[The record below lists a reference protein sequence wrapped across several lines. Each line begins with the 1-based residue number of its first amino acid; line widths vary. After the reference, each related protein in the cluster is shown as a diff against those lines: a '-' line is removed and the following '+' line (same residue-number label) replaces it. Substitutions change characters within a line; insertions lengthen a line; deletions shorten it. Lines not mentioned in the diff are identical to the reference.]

1 MTARVRSNPRLPAG
15 LREKYEALKRH
26 LAGRG
31 RALVA
36 FSGGVDSTLLL
47 KAAIDALGPGA
58 VRAVI
63 ATSATYPEREARTA
77 RALAKRLGVPPRV
90 IHTRELENPAFA
102 ANPPER
108 CYHCKRE
115 LFGEL
120 AAIARAE
127 GCSAV
132 FDGANADDR
141 ADFRPGARAGRELG
155 VISPLQE
162 AGLTK
167 AEIRALSRALGLPT
181 WDKPSLACLASRF
194 PYHTPIDPESLRR
207 VGAAEDVLRR
217 LGFGQLRVRHHGTVA
232 RIEVEPKAFSKLLK
246 PGIRARVGR
255 AFRRLGYAYVA
266 LDLDGYRT
274 GSLNETL
281 NGRAAAASRAGTL
294 RKRAASAGR

>member
-1 MTARVRSNPRLPAG
+1 MTALGRVRSNPKLPAA
-15 LREKYEALKRH
+15 LREKYTTLKKN

-31 RALVA
+31 GVLVA

-47 KAAIDALGPGA
+47 KAAIDALGPEA

-63 ATSATYPEREARTA
+63 ATSETYPEREVRTA
-77 RALAKRLGVPPRV
+77 RALARRLGVTARV

-115 LFGEL
+115 LFGAL

-127 GCSAV
+127 GRAV
-132 FDGANADDR
+132 VVDGANADDR
-141 ADFRPGARAGRELG
+141 ADFRPGARAGKELG
-155 VISPLQE
+155 VESPLQE
-162 AGLTK
+162 AGLAK

-194 PYHTPIDPESLRR
+194 PYHTRIDAENLKR

-217 LGFGQLRVRHHGTVA
+217 LGFNQLRVRHHGTVA
-232 RIEVEPKAFSKLLK
+232 RIEVEPAAFSKLLQ

-255 AFRRLGYAYVA
+255 AFRKLGYAYVT

-281 NGRAAAASRAGTL
+281 PSSKKGRPVN
-294 RKRAASAGR
+294 

>member
-1 MTARVRSNPRLPAG
+1 MTMSVRSNPKLPAH
-15 LREKYEALKRH
+15 LREKYEALKRN

-31 RALVA
+31 RVLVA

-63 ATSATYPEREARTA
+63 ATSDTYPEREARVA
-77 RALAKRLGVPPRV
+77 RALAKRLGVAPRV

-120 AAIARAE
+120 ASIARTE

-141 ADFRPGARAGRELG
+141 ADFRPGSRAGKELG
-155 VISPLQE
+155 VESPLQE
-162 AGLTK
+162 AGLNK
-167 AEIRALSRALGLPT
+167 AEIRALSRGLGLPT

-194 PYHTPIDPESLRR
+194 PYHTPIDAENLKR

-232 RIEVEPKAFSKLLK
+232 RIEVEPEAFPGLLK
-246 PGIRARVGR
+246 PDVRARVGR
-255 AFRRLGYAYVA
+255 AFRKLGYAYVT

-281 NGRAAAASRAGTL
+281 PSRVTAAARRKAG
-294 RKRAASAGR
+294 G

>member
-1 MTARVRSNPRLPAG
+1 MTTCFPPGPKISAA
-15 LREKYEALKRH
+15 LRKKYEVLKRD

-31 RALVA
+31 RVLVA
-36 FSGGVDSTLLL
+36 FSGGVDSALLL
-47 KAAIDALGPGA
+47 KAAIDALGPDA
-58 VRAVI
+58 VCAVI
-63 ATSATYPEREARTA
+63 ATSDTYPEREMRTA
-77 RALAKRLGVPPRV
+77 RALARRLGVEPRV

-120 AAIARAE
+120 ASIARTE

-141 ADFRPGARAGRELG
+141 ADFRPGARAGKELG
-155 VISPLQE
+155 VKSPLQE

-194 PYHTPIDPESLRR
+194 PYHTPIDGENLKR

-232 RIEVEPKAFSKLLK
+232 RIEVEPEAFPRLLK
-246 PGIRARVGR
+246 PEVRARVGR
-255 AFRRLGYAYVA
+255 AFRKLGYAYVT

-281 NGRAAAASRAGTL
+281 PSRTAAAARA
-294 RKRAASAGR
+294 KASG

>member
-1 MTARVRSNPRLPAG
+1 MTSRTLSKPKLPAA
-15 LREKYEALKRH
+15 LRKKYETLKKS

-31 RALVA
+31 RVLIA

-47 KAAIDALGPGA
+47 KAAIDALGSDA

-63 ATSATYPEREARTA
+63 ATSDTYPEREGRTA
-77 RALAKRLGVPPRV
+77 RALAKRLGVVPRV
-90 IHTRELENPAFA
+90 IRTRELENPAFA

-120 AAIARAE
+120 ASIARAE
-127 GCSAV
+127 GASVV

-141 ADFRPGARAGRELG
+141 ADFRPGSRAGKELG
-155 VISPLQE
+155 VESPLQE

-194 PYHTPIDPESLRR
+194 PYHTPIDAENLKR

-232 RIEVEPKAFSKLLK
+232 RIEIEPEAFPRLLE
-246 PGIRARVGR
+246 PAVRARVGR
-255 AFRRLGYAYVA
+255 AFRKLGYAYVT

-281 NGRAAAASRAGTL
+281 PSRPPV
-294 RKRAASAGR
+294 R